1 MADQVLDAFNVIVAD
16 GEEVCGVGSKPELTV
31 CCVRLFG
38 WYTGRFQT

>member
-1 MADQVLDAFNVIVAD
+1 MANQMLDVFNVIVAD
-16 GEEVCGVGSKPELTV
+16 GEGECGVCSKPGLTV